1 MWQWNM
7 KGPNKTN
14 KASET
19 LEMIFVFLRFTS
31 LVSRETD
38 DGTRIGDTN
47 DLKNKIK

>member
-1 MWQWNM
+1 M

-19 LEMIFVFLRFTS
+19 LEMIFFFAFTS
-31 LVSRETD
+31 PVSRETD